1 MDKYEFNIKV
11 EQIKKL
17 VGKSDYETAMKI
29 ADTIDWRRVR
39 NTNLLSMVAMV
50 YEKNEDYEEAREILL
65 LAFERAPIGKRLLYK
80 LAELALK
87 EGNIDEAEAYYREFS
102 DLAGDDPRQQLL
114 RYLILKAKGAPAQQ
128 LIHSLESYT
137 SQEIDEKWLYE
148 LAELYSIAGMADR
161 CVETCDKIML
171 MFGLGKYV
179 DKAME
184 LKIQYAPLTTYQMDL
199 VENRDKYEAKLR
211 AVEQEYGLGGGQ
223 MNVPEQDEE
232 YYDDGNPG
240 MDMPEEPYYGDLQA
254 RMQEAEVQEG
264 LAREMSRMSYEE
276 PPAEQRP
283 RRHDNT
289 RVLDDIRRINRPV
302 MRDSEYDGASMA
314 AVETAAAGTAY
325 AGGAFAG
332 AADGMA
338 GAAYGAADA
347 VVHMAGNAER
357 LASAMPRPRGMM
369 RMPEMADEV
378 PAEPVIEEDYT
389 YGNSGYGESSY
400 GDASYEDGSYGD
412 ASYDGQAYDG
422 DTYGKAGYG
431 ENSYGEPAYGE
442 NAYGEGAYGENEY
455 REPGYGEHAYGDA
468 SHGQSTYGETAYGE
482 NTYGD
487 SAYGENNHEGAA
499 YGDNSYGEAA
509 YGENTSEES
518 AYGGNLADDVAYGAS
533 DYDDPAYG
541 ETAYSDSADGEL
553 TGDDPVYGETVYDEP
568 ETSYDESEGH
578 DSTYVQ
584 GDSEYST
591 PEDHRA
597 NVTVLNKR
605 RTEDDVL
612 EVEDLEDEEEEPP
625 VLNHLMIEARTPEKG
640 LKIAVEALKQIHNE
654 SGIKNP
660 VAKITGEKLSKR
672 GVLASASKLAGKDL
686 VIEEAGD
693 LTPEALEELYELM
706 NHDNSGMI
714 VVLIDNPKQME
725 NLHRNH
731 PRLASKFECIGS
743 GEGYEP
749 GEEYAQTISPA
760 QEPRPAARNE
770 EPVMGSAAP
779 KAAVRPLYPER
790 NDAPVRRQPAPPVQE
805 VIPEPRRQPVYADEP
820 YEENSYDQD
829 IRDAQ
834 SYETDS
840 YEEEVYDDFPDEEAA
855 PKKKK
860 GLFRNRKKPVYEEME
875 PEESYDEND
884 DYYVEEDED
893 GEEAMSYRNDDGPGS
908 HGEEMDIDEFA
919 QYACRYANEIDCS
932 ITGKSML
939 ALYERIEIM
948 EEDGVALTRENA
960 EGLIEEAA
968 DRAEKPS
975 FGKRVKG
982 IFSSKYDKDGLL
994 ILKEEHFIY

>member
-412 ASYDGQAYDG
+412 ASYDGQAYNG
-422 DTYGKAGYG
+422 DTYGKPGYG

-442 NAYGEGAYGENEY
+442 NAYGEAAYGENAY
-455 REPGYGEHAYGDA
+455 REPGYGGHAYGDA

-568 ETSYDESEGH
+568 ETSYDESEGD
-578 DSTYVQ
+578 DSAYVQ

-749 GEEYAQTISPA
+749 GEEYTQTISPA

-770 EPVMGSAAP
+770 EPVMGAAAP